1 MHSEFATYF
10 QLGIQHIADI
20 RAYDHI
26 LFVIALCV
34 IYRLEDWRKLL
45 ILITAFTLGHSLTLG
60 LSALDILVFP
70 SNVIEFLIPVT
81 ILITALL
88 NLFANKKSNQMS
100 LVNYL
105 LPLFFGFIHGSG
117 FSNYFKSLIGQE
129 ESVVKPLFAFNL
141 GIEVGQLIIV
151 SIFILITYLVVRWI
165 KIPHSMWS
173 KIISIIIAVLALY
186 LMWETKFW

>member
-1 MHSEFATYF
+1 MQSEFATYF

-20 RAYDHI
+20 KAYDHI

-34 IYRLEDWRKLL
+34 IYKLEDWRKLL

-70 SNVIEFLIPVT
+70 SDVIEFLIPVT
-81 ILITALL
+81 IFITAVL
-88 NLFANKKSNQMS
+88 NLTRKNEAKKMNAF
-100 LVNYL
+100 NYL

-129 ESVVKPLFAFNL
+129 ESVVKPLFAFNV

-151 SIFILITYLVVRWI
+151 SLFMAITYFVVRWI
-165 KIPHSMWS
+165 KVPHPIWS
-173 KIISIIIAVLALY
+173 KIISFFISILALY

>member
-1 MHSEFATYF
+1 MQSEFATYF

-20 RAYDHI
+20 TAYDHI

-60 LSALDILVFP
+60 LSALGILVFP

-81 ILITALL
+81 ILITAVL
-88 NLFANKKSNQMS
+88 NLIRNKEAKKMNM
-100 LVNYL
+100 VHYL

-129 ESVVKPLFAFNL
+129 ESVVKPLFSFNV
-141 GIEVGQLIIV
+141 GIEIGQLLIV
-151 SIFILITYLVVRWI
+151 SIFMAITYLVVRWI
-165 KIPHSMWS
+165 KIPHPTWS
-173 KIISIIIAVLALY
+173 KIISSIIAALALY

>member
-1 MHSEFATYF
+1 MQSEFFTYF

-20 RAYDHI
+20 TAYDHI

-60 LSALDILVFP
+60 LSALGILVFP

-81 ILITALL
+81 ILITAVL
-88 NLFANKKSNQMS
+88 NLIRNKEAKKMNM
-100 LVNYL
+100 VHYL

-129 ESVVKPLFAFNL
+129 ESVVKPLFAFNV
-141 GIEVGQLIIV
+141 GIEIGQLLIV
-151 SIFILITYLVVRWI
+151 SIFMAITYLVVRWI
-165 KIPHSMWS
+165 KIPHPTWS
-173 KIISIIIAVLALY
+173 KILSFIIAALALY

>member
-1 MHSEFATYF
+1 MQSEFATYF
-10 QLGIQHIADI
+10 QLGIQHTADI
-20 RAYDHI
+20 KAYDHI

-34 IYRLEDWRKLL
+34 IYKLEDWRKLL

-70 SNVIEFLIPVT
+70 SDVIEFLIPVT
-81 ILITALL
+81 IFITAVL
-88 NLFANKKSNQMS
+88 NLTRKNQAKKMNAF
-100 LVNYL
+100 NYL

-129 ESVVKPLFAFNL
+129 ESVVKPLFAFNV

-151 SIFILITYLVVRWI
+151 SLFMAITYFVVRWI
-165 KIPHSMWS
+165 KVSHPIWS
-173 KIISIIIAVLALY
+173 KIISFFISILALY

>member
-1 MHSEFATYF
+1 MQSEFTTYF

-34 IYRLEDWRKLL
+34 IYKLEDWRKLL

-60 LSALDILVFP
+60 LSALNILVFP
-70 SNVIEFLIPVT
+70 SNLIEFLIPVT
-81 ILITALL
+81 ILITTLL
-88 NLFANKKSNQMS
+88 NLFTGKESNRMS
-100 LVNYL
+100 LAKYL

-129 ESVVKPLFAFNL
+129 ESVLQPLFAFNL

-151 SIFILITYLVVRWI
+151 SIFIGITYLVVKWI
-165 KIPHSMWS
+165 KIPHPNWS
-173 KIISIIIAVLALY
+173 KIISFVIALSLIHI
-186 LMWETKFW
+186 

>member
-1 MHSEFATYF
+1 MQSEFATYF

-20 RAYDHI
+20 TAYDHI

-60 LSALDILVFP
+60 LSALGILVFP

-81 ILITALL
+81 ILITAVL
-88 NLFANKKSNQMS
+88 NLIRNKEAKKMNM
-100 LVNYL
+100 VHYL

-129 ESVVKPLFAFNL
+129 ESVVKPLFAFNV
-141 GIEVGQLIIV
+141 GIEIGQLLIV
-151 SIFILITYLVVRWI
+151 SIFMAITYLVVRWI
-165 KIPHSMWS
+165 KIPHPTWS
-173 KIISIIIAVLALY
+173 KIISSIIAALALY

>member
-1 MHSEFATYF
+1 MQSEFATYF

-20 RAYDHI
+20 TAYDHI

-60 LSALDILVFP
+60 LSALGILVFP

-81 ILITALL
+81 ILITAVL
-88 NLFANKKSNQMS
+88 NLIRNKEAKKMNM
-100 LVNYL
+100 VHYL

-129 ESVVKPLFAFNL
+129 DSVVKPLFAFNV
-141 GIEVGQLIIV
+141 GIEIGQLLIV
-151 SIFILITYLVVRWI
+151 SIFMAITYLVVRWV
-165 KIPHSMWS
+165 KIPHPTWS
-173 KIISIIIAVLALY
+173 KIISFIIAALALY

>member
-1 MHSEFATYF
+1 MQSEFATYF

-20 RAYDHI
+20 TAYDHI

-60 LSALDILVFP
+60 LSALGILVFP

-81 ILITALL
+81 ILITAVL
-88 NLFANKKSNQMS
+88 NLIRNKEAKKMNM
-100 LVNYL
+100 VHYL

-129 ESVVKPLFAFNL
+129 DSVVKPLFAFNV
-141 GIEVGQLIIV
+141 GIEIGQLLIV
-151 SIFILITYLVVRWI
+151 SIFMAITYLVVRWV
-165 KIPHSMWS
+165 KIPHPTWS
-173 KIISIIIAVLALY
+173 KIISSIIAALALY